1 MRTYFIVAAL
11 VASFSSSSLFAQTT
25 PSDSTESVS
34 IKQKFWIDSRR
45 GWHFYE
51 DPEVFDPPKAPIKE
65 TLTPQTPPAPPVKA
79 PESKRPEIVEFEA
92 LQKRLEESRNVAIV
106 RPTEEN
112 VKRYLEL
119 EAFVV
124 KQASYFSDVAQ
135 RVAWANPD
143 LDVTSQGRPTN
154 VKALQVYEDERR
166 TTRSESLAALGQS
179 HVLMFFFRS
188 DCKYCHA
195 FAPIVQA
202 FSRKHGIKVMP
213 ISLDGGPIPGFAE
226 FKVDNGISKTLGVQ
240 SVPATFVA
248 EPFTGNITT
257 IGFGVM
263 SESELVERITTVTA
277 PGASTLTPSV
287 TRKVA
292 LQ

>member
-1 MRTYFIVAAL
+1 MRLLFSVLALIAAT
-11 VASFSSSSLFAQTT
+11 VSFPSFGQSAS
-25 PSDSTESVS
+25 PDESGYS
-34 IKQKFWIDSRR
+34 KPKFWIDSRR

-51 DPEVFDPPKAPIKE
+51 DPELIVEPPKLPKKE
-65 TLTPQTPPAPPVKA
+65 ASPPPAPAASKPA
-79 PESKRPEIVEFEA
+79 EIKRPEIVEFEA

-166 TTRSESLAALGQS
+166 TTRSESLAALSQT

-202 FSRKHGIKVMP
+202 FSKKHGIKVMP
-213 ISLDGGPIPGFAE
+213 ISLDGGPIPGFAD

-277 PGASTLTPSV
+277 PGSSTLTPSV